1 MILLLVALA
10 FAEAPTSLSLADTLR
25 LVVERNPQ
33 RTSASLAESI
43 AEIQARRARLDR
55 VSATL
60 SATGDGAIGFQKPWG
75 EDLYGVA
82 SSTWDARA
90 NVSVPLYAG
99 GSIRASIDSAD
110 AGARIASTDRTITER
125 ELVRAAYTAYWT
137 IKGYEL
143 QIAATEEGLK
153 LTEESLAIIKAKAN
167 AGLSAGIDVNR
178 STVDLYS
185 QQDALLSQKSA
196 LYQSEQELLRLLHL
210 PGDDVILTD
219 SAPEPAAGTVSL
231 PGDAGANRPE
241 LARKGDE
248 AAQAEAAVRAARST
262 ILPSVG
268 VYGTAGVGGAS
279 SGATDPDAL
288 IPFTSDDLRPALDA
302 SVGVQL
308 SWNLFDLFKT
318 RDAVAQAKLAA
329 EQVDASTLAE
339 KDAIAAEIRQA
350 AATVTELRERVPL
363 SDSQVALARD
373 NLQIV
378 QGLYAQGS
386 ATILDLFDAQS
397 AFRTAR
403 TQGASL
409 RVQLATAEC
418 DLRWLLGED
427 PLGAS
432 R

>member
-1 MILLLVALA
+1 MILLFAALA
-10 FAEAPTSLSLADTLR
+10 HAEAPPTLSLAEALR
-25 LVVERNPQ
+25 MVVERNPQ
-33 RTSASLAESI
+33 RTSAALAESI
-43 AEIQARRARLDR
+43 AQIEARRARLDR

-60 SATGDGAIGFQKPWG
+60 SATGDGAIGVQKPWD

-82 SSTWDARA
+82 SADWDARA

-99 GSIRASIDSAD
+99 GSIRASIDAAD
-110 AGARIASTDRTITER
+110 AGARIASTDRLITER
-125 ELVRAAYTAYWT
+125 ELVRAAYTSYWT

-143 QIAATEEGLK
+143 QIAATEEGLA

-167 AGLSAGIDVNR
+167 AGLAAGIDVNR
-178 STVDLYS
+178 STVDLYA
-185 QQDALLSQKSA
+185 QQDALVSQRSA
-196 LYQSEQELLRLLHL
+196 LYQAEQDLLQLLHL
-210 PGDDVILTD
+210 PGDAVVLSDN
-219 SAPEPAAGTVSL
+219 APEPTTGAVTL
-231 PGDAGANRPE
+231 PTDAGADRPE
-241 LARKGDE
+241 LQRKGDE
-248 AAQAEAAVRAARST
+248 AAQADAAVRAARSG

-288 IPFTSDDLRPALDA
+288 IAFTSDDLRPALDA

-308 SWNLFDLFKT
+308 SWNIFDLFKT
-318 RDAVAQAKLAA
+318 RDAVAEAKLAA
-329 EQVDASTLAE
+329 QQVEASTIAE
-339 KDAIAAEIRQA
+339 KDAVAAEIRQA
-350 AATVTELRERVPL
+350 AATVSELRERVPL

-397 AFRTAR
+397 AFRSAR

-418 DLRWLLGED
+418 DLRWLLGDD
-427 PLGAS
+427 PLGAP